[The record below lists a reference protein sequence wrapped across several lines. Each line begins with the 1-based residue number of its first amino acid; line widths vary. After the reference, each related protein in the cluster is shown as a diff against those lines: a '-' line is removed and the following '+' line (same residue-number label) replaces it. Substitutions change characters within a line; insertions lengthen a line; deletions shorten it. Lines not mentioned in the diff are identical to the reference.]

1 MGSRENLP
9 ALTCPTALSFSHP
22 THSHTAAWMVA
33 FFSFNSSLWRSFQ
46 LGYKQRPQ
54 PFKWLQI
61 FPLCGWSIIYV
72 TSPVIIDSK
81 LFLSQGLQ
89 DNFVFACL
97 HTHTSTG
104 YILAMGLIAESKL
117 THFIF
122 FVCLS
127 FWDILTLSPRLEC
140 LTMAHWSLYFLGSS
154 DSPTSTSCMAGT
166 TGVCHYDQIIFFF
179 LGTESRY
186 VA

>member
-22 THSHTAAWMVA
+22 THSHTAAWIVA
-33 FFSFNSSLWRSFQ
+33 FFSFNSSRWRSFQ
-46 LGYKQRPQ
+46 LGYKQHPQ

-117 THFIF
+117 THFSF
-122 FVCLS
+122 CCLFVFLRHS
-127 FWDILTLSPRLEC
+127 HFVTQARVLDHGSLKPLPSGVKWFPYFNFLHGWDHRCVPLWP
-140 LTMAHWSLYFLGSS
+140 
-154 DSPTSTSCMAGT
+154 DN
-166 TGVCHYDQIIFFF
+166 FFF
-179 LGTESRY
+179 P
-186 VA
+186 